1 MSFDAGRLLDG
12 VGWKLLILLQDN
24 ARRSFSELGRE
35 VGLSAPAVAER
46 VRRLE
51 EAGLI
56 SGYHAAV
63 RWERVGWPIT
73 ALVRLSGISSEAPA
87 VATLIAE
94 TPEVLECHRVT
105 GEDSY
110 ILTVVAVSTQHL
122 EQIVDR
128 LIPYGRV
135 TTSLVLSSPVRRR
148 TVGQPE
154 GRGGQGEGGRGGA

>member
-1 MSFDAGRLLDG
+1 MSFESARLLDG
-12 VGWKLLILLQDN
+12 VGWKLLTLLQEE
-24 ARRSFSELGRE
+24 ARRSYSELGRE

-46 VRRLE
+46 MRRLE

-56 SGYHAAV
+56 TGYHAVV
-63 RWERVGWPIT
+63 RWERTGWPIT
-73 ALVRLSGISSEAPA
+73 ALIRLSGISSEAPQ
-87 VATLIAE
+87 VAALVAE
-94 TPEVLECHRVT
+94 MREVLECHRVT

-148 TVGQPE
+148 TIGPPE
-154 GRGGQGEGGRGGA
+154 

>member
-1 MSFDAGRLLDG
+1 MAFESGRLLDG
-12 VGWKLLILLQDN
+12 VGWKLLTLLQEN
-24 ARRSFSELGRE
+24 ARRSFSDLGRE

-56 SGYHAAV
+56 TGYHAAV
-63 RWERVGWPIT
+63 RWDRAGWPIT
-73 ALVRLSGISSEAPA
+73 ALVRLSGISSEAPQ
-87 VATLIAE
+87 VAALVAG

-110 ILTVVAVSTQHL
+110 ILTVVAVSTRHL
-122 EQIVDR
+122 EQIVDG

-148 TVGQPE
+148 TIGQPAE
-154 GRGGQGEGGRGGA
+154 

>member
-1 MSFDAGRLLDG
+1 
-12 VGWKLLILLQDN
+12 VGWKLLLLLQEN
-24 ARRSFSELGRE
+24 ARRTFSELGRE

-56 SGYHAAV
+56 AGYHAVV
-63 RWERVGWPIT
+63 RWERAGWPIT

-87 VATLIAE
+87 VAGAIAAM
-94 TPEVLECHRVT
+94 PEVLACHRVT

-110 ILTVVAVSTQHL
+110 ILTVIAVSTQHL
-122 EQIVDR
+122 EQIVDA

-148 TVGQPE
+148 TVGPP
-154 GRGGQGEGGRGGA
+154 G

>member
-1 MSFDAGRLLDG
+1 MTFESRRLLDS
-12 VGWKLLILLQDN
+12 VGWKLLALLQEN
-24 ARRSFSELGRE
+24 ARRSYSELGRE

-51 EAGLI
+51 EGGI
-56 SGYHAAV
+56 ITGYHAAV

-73 ALVRLSGISSEAPA
+73 ALIRLSGIASEAPQ
-87 VATLIAE
+87 VAAQIAA

-110 ILTVVAVSTQHL
+110 ILTVVAVSTAHL

-128 LIPYGRV
+128 LITFGRV

-148 TVGQPE
+148 MIGPPE
-154 GRGGQGEGGRGGA
+154 

>member
-1 MSFDAGRLLDG
+1 MAFDPGRLLDG
-12 VGWKLLILLQDN
+12 VGWKLLTLLQEN

-35 VGLSAPAVAER
+35 VGLTAPAVAER

-56 SGYHAAV
+56 TGYHAAV
-63 RWERVGWPIT
+63 RWERAGWPIT
-73 ALVRLSGISSEAPA
+73 ALIRLSGIASEAPQ
-87 VATLIAE
+87 VAALVAG

-148 TVGQPE
+148 TIGPPV
-154 GRGGQGEGGRGGA
+154 

>member
-1 MSFDAGRLLDG
+1 MTFESRRLLDS
-12 VGWKLLILLQDN
+12 VGWKLLALLQEN
-24 ARRSFSELGRE
+24 ARRSYSELGRE

-51 EAGLI
+51 EVGI
-56 SGYHAAV
+56 ITGYHAAV

-73 ALVRLSGISSEAPA
+73 ALIRLSGIASEAPQ
-87 VATLIAE
+87 VAAQIAA

-110 ILTVVAVSTQHL
+110 ILTVVAVSTAHL

-128 LIPYGRV
+128 LITFGRV

-148 TVGQPE
+148 MIGPPE
-154 GRGGQGEGGRGGA
+154 

>member
-1 MSFDAGRLLDG
+1 MTFDSGRLLDA
-12 VGWKLLILLQDN
+12 VGWKLLALLQEN
-24 ARRSFSELGRE
+24 ARSSYSELGRA

-51 EAGLI
+51 EAGVI

-73 ALVRLSGISSEAPA
+73 ALIRLSGISSEAPQ
-87 VATLIAE
+87 VAGLIASMH
-94 TPEVLECHRVT
+94 EVLECHRVT

-110 ILTVVAVSTQHL
+110 ILTVVAVSTAHL
-122 EQIVDR
+122 EQLVDR

-135 TTSLVLSSPVRRR
+135 TTSLVLSSPVRWRMI
-148 TVGQPE
+148 GPP
-154 GRGGQGEGGRGGA
+154 G